1 MTMRVTRSL
10 EIDEAELEVTAT
22 TSRGPGGQHANR
34 SQTRAVLRW
43 NVLSSP
49 SLTEEQRALILE
61 RLASRISR
69 EGVLQISVDDHRS
82 LTRNRDLAR
91 ERLAALLVNALK
103 QDRSRRAT
111 KPTRSSRRKRV
122 DDKKRRGDLKKS
134 RGRPSDD

>member
-1 MTMRVTRSL
+1 MRVTRSL
-10 EIDEAELEVTAT
+10 EIDEAELEVTTT

-49 SLTEEQRALILE
+49 SLTEEQRALVLE

-69 EGVLQISVDDHRS
+69 EGVIQISVDDHRS

-91 ERLAALLVNALK
+91 ERLAALLVDALK
-103 QDRSRRAT
+103 QDRTRRAT

-122 DDKKRRGDLKKS
+122 DNKKRRGDLKKS